1 MKNRCPTLDL
11 KPLMRPDLQE
21 SRDICL
27 IVNVQI
33 CAKLHFFELFCKIM
47 ADKIINKLH
56 VEKLDPIYAKK
67 FGRGAF
73 SQ

>member
-1 MKNRCPTLDL
+1 
-11 KPLMRPDLQE
+11 
-21 SRDICL
+21 
-27 IVNVQI
+27 
-33 CAKLHFFELFCKIM
+33 M